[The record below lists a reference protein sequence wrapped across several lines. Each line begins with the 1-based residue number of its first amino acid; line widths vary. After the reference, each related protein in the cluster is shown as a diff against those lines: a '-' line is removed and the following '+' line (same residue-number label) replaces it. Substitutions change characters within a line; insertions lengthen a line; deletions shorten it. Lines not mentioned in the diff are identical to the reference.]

1 MTAASSESDPSNFR
15 IGDAERNSAMDALG
29 EHLSSG
35 RIDLDEFGT
44 RSAQITQARTVAD
57 LNALFTDLPAPHPAI
72 AGLQPAIRPA
82 AAAAP
87 TPPGEVTRYQDQR
100 SAAQR
105 WVAGATAASG
115 IIAVILF
122 FALGLPWW
130 IFLLPAAIGVISSS
144 VWGGDGQRRDRN
156 RDRNRGN

>member
-1 MTAASSESDPSNFR
+1 VTAPAAGSEPSNFR

-44 RSAQITQARTVAD
+44 RSAQVTQARTVAD
-57 LNALFTDLPAPHPAI
+57 LNALFVDLPAPHPTI
-72 AGLQPAIRPA
+72 AGFEPVIRPA

-87 TPPGEVTRYQDQR
+87 APPNEVTPSLQDR
-100 SAAQR
+100 SVAQR

-115 IIAVILF
+115 LIALILF
-122 FALGLPWW
+122 VALGVPWW
-130 IFLLPAAIGVISSS
+130 IFLLPAVIGIISSS
-144 VWGGDGQRRDRN
+144 VWGSDGQRRGRN
-156 RDRNRGN
+156 RDR

>member
-1 MTAASSESDPSNFR
+1 VTAAASGSDPSNFR

-35 RIDLDEFGT
+35 RIDLDEFGA
-44 RSAQITQARTVAD
+44 RSAQVTQARTVAD
-57 LNALFTDLPAPHPAI
+57 LNSLFADLPAPHPTV
-72 AGLQPAIRPA
+72 AGLEPAIRPA
-82 AAAAP
+82 AAPAPAAP
-87 TPPGEVTRYQDQR
+87 DSATPSLADR

-130 IFLLPAAIGVISSS
+130 IFLLPALIGIISSS
-144 VWGGDGQRRDRN
+144 VWGSDGQRRG
-156 RDRNRGN
+156 RNRGN

>member
-1 MTAASSESDPSNFR
+1 
-15 IGDAERNSAMDALG
+15 MDALG

-44 RSAQITQARTVAD
+44 RSAQVTQARTVAD
-57 LNALFTDLPAPHPAI
+57 LNALFTDLPAPHPAVPG
-72 AGLQPAIRPA
+72 AEPASRSAYQPAPA
-82 AAAAP
+82 
-87 TPPGEVTRYQDQR
+87 PPPEVTRYQDER
-100 SAAQR
+100 SPAQR

-144 VWGGDGQRRDRN
+144 VWGSDGQRR
-156 RDRNRGN
+156 RGR